1 MIGIYK
7 ITNKIN
13 GKIYIGQ
20 SININKRIN
29 EHFWKSFN
37 QKDVSFNSILH
48 QAIRKYGKENFSW
61 EVLQECDVK
70 EIDSLE
76 KKYIEQ
82 YDCISPKGY
91 NILPG
96 GQKNRAFPILC
107 PICKK
112 PVSQKGVKCIECSHL
127 EQRIVDRPDREEFKK
142 MVYKESFVQIAS
154 RYGVSDK
161 AISKW
166 CKGYNLPHRKKDIKL
181 YSFDEWMAL

>member
-29 EHFWKSFN
+29 EHFWQSFN

-76 KKYIEQ
+76 K
-82 YDCISPKGY
+82 
-91 NILPG
+91 NIL
-96 GQKNRAFPILC
+96 NNM
-107 PICKK
+107 
-112 PVSQKGVKCIECSHL
+112 
-127 EQRIVDRPDREEFKK
+127 IVFL
-142 MVYKESFVQIAS
+142 Q
-154 RYGVSDK
+154 
-161 AISKW
+161 
-166 CKGYNLPHRKKDIKL
+166 KDIIFYLEDKKIEL
-181 YSFDEWMAL
+181 FQYYVQFVKNLFLKKV